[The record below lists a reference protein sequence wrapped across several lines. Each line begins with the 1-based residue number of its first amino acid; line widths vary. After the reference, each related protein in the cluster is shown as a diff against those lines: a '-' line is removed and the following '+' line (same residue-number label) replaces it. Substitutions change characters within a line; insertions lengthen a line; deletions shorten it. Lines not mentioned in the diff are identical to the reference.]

1 MVIDLNLYGLET
13 LIQDVKSFTPGFP
26 ESLLNKVIN
35 KFEVYIYKY
44 YFNNKIYIIK
54 KGLI

>member
-54 KGLI
+54 KD